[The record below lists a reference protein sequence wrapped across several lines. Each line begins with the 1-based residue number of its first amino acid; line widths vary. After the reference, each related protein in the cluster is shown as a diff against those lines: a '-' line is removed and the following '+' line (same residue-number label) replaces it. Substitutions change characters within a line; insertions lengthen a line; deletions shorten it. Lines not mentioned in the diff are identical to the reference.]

1 MTLTP
6 FPYSAPREGTDRLT
20 PPGGKPG
27 ASSQGR
33 GRQSGREGSQS
44 PRGSLQSRAPAS
56 PALPI
61 TPPCSGEALH
71 TQRQM
76 FPLPECASQTHPH
89 LTGEGTPRS
98 QSGLLPP
105 WPSALNSQVHP
116 VSELPGGWMPREV
129 PLDKTACGCA
139 PISAVGGGAPTS
151 TRGQGRSPQGHQP
164 VHSQQ
169 PRWGPVSPTRA
180 SL

>member
-1 MTLTP
+1 M
-6 FPYSAPREGTDRLT
+6 E
-20 PPGGKPG
+20 
-27 ASSQGR
+27 SQGPR
-33 GRQSGREGSQS
+33 LGDAAGSLGREGSPS
-44 PRGSLQSRAPAS
+44 SRGSQRSRAPAS
-56 PALPI
+56 PAPPI

-98 QSGLLPP
+98 QSGPLPP
-105 WPSALNSQVHP
+105 WPPAVNSRAHP

-129 PLDKTACGCA
+129 PLGKTACGSA
-139 PISAVGGGAPTS
+139 PISAVGGGAHIHEGPGPLS
-151 TRGQGRSPQGHQP
+151 PRSLARSLPAATRGA
-164 VHSQQ
+164 
-169 PRWGPVSPTRA
+169 PVSPARA